1 MKNKKLFIVLLAVV
15 ICVSSL
21 SVSFHTA
28 ATEPNKTV
36 TPSEMY
42 SKELIYND
50 LLNIINEKAT

>member
-1 MKNKKLFIVLLAVV
+1 MKNKKLLIALLAAV
-15 ICVSSL
+15 ICISSL
-21 SVSFHTA
+21 SVGFHTA

-50 LLNIINEKAT
+50 LLNIINKKAT